1 MDPAFVST
9 EIWHG
14 ISVLL
19 RFFWVYVLLIVG
31 FVVNLLIA
39 HAFIPSLAAS
49 NQLPAQISR
58 LRPLFYLGALSIL
71 VGAVAFFIL
80 AMGEIGVL
88 GQVLDRWW
96 I

>member
-1 MDPAFVST
+1 MDPAFVSNQ
-9 EIWHG
+9 IWHD
-14 ISVLL
+14 ISILL
-19 RFFWVYVLLIVG
+19 RLFWVYVFLIVG

-39 HAFIPSLAAS
+39 HAIIPSLAAS
-49 NQLPAQISR
+49 GQLPGQISR

-71 VGAVAFFIL
+71 VVALAFFVL
-80 AMGEIGVL
+80 AMREIGVL